1 LPSADLPF
9 IDEHAV
15 DIAASPERAWDAI
28 LQTASRSFG
37 GQPAELFAR
46 LLGATETRSQ
56 GDPGKVGSTIAG
68 FRVAHADPPSEL
80 TLEGQHR
87 FSRYALGFHVEAL
100 AGDRSRVRAET
111 FAAFP
116 GLHGRAYEALVI
128 RTRGHVLVVNRLLG
142 AVRTRAERL
151 QAARE
156 TP

>member
-1 LPSADLPF
+1 LPRVDLPF

-15 DIAASPERAWDAI
+15 EVAAPPDDVWEAI
-28 LQTASRSFG
+28 RQTASRSFG

-46 LLGATETRSQ
+46 VLGAAETHSQ
-56 GDPGKVGSTIAG
+56 GDPGKVGSTIVG
-68 FRVAHADPPSEL
+68 FRVARADPPIEL
-80 TLEGQHR
+80 TLEGEHR

-111 FAAFP
+111 RAAFP

-128 RTRGHVLVVNRLLG
+128 RTRGHALIVNRLLR
-142 AVRTRAERL
+142 AVRARAERL